1 MDFRR
6 ANWSKD
12 KNALVRYLNSIAN
25 TKYRDFSKKLIPGDV
40 HMLGINLPTLKKI
53 AKEIAKGDY
62 EKFLQIDDDGVFE
75 LKYLKGQV
83 IASLK
88 DVDEYEKYFMWYLPS
103 ITDWSLCDGYVAA
116 SKIIKKDRERFFNI
130 AKKLI
135 LGGVEFE
142 ARVGLVIML
151 VYMVDDE
158 YIDRVF
164 DLIEGLKSN
173 HYYVKMAHAWLMCE
187 LYIKYTD
194 RTKEFLLS
202 NPPEQDVLK
211 MTIRKIKDSY
221 RVTIED
227 KKWLIL
233 LNK

>member
-1 MDFRR
+1 MNFKN

-12 KNALVRYLNSIAN
+12 RDTLIRYLNSIAN

-40 HMLGINLPTLKKI
+40 NMLGINLPTLKKI

-83 IASLK
+83 IASIK
-88 DVDEYEKYFMWYLPS
+88 DVNEYEKYFMWYLPM

-116 SKIIKKDRERFFNI
+116 SKIIKKDKERFFDI
-130 AKKLI
+130 ATKLI
-135 LGGVEFE
+135 SGGVEFE
-142 ARVGLVIML
+142 ARVALVILL

-158 YIDRVF
+158 YVERVF
-164 DLIEGLKSN
+164 KLIDGLKSDY
-173 HYYVKMAHAWLMCE
+173 YYVKMAHAWLICE

-194 RTKEFLLS
+194 RTKKFLLS
-202 NPPEQDVLK
+202 TPPEKDVLK
-211 MTIRKIKDSY
+211 MAIRKIKDSY
-221 RVTIED
+221 RVTAED
-227 KKWLIL
+227 KEWLKNIIL
-233 LNK
+233 